1 MPFSHN
7 LREGIEEG
15 FDSFGLNRFGGL
27 PGGGPDT
34 TCEARGHFFGDSLSA
49 IWCGSCCFGIRFGFG
64 LCRFAF
70 GAFACTFRF
79 DLGMTTCS
87 SCSASSSSSSDLSSL
102 KVLRSGMLCFFH
114 LSSGNSFVISNDPF
128 FPRTLSPNNEN
139 LFCCH
144 LAKQV
149 CFLPSRHI
157 LR

>member
-1 MPFSHN
+1 MSFSHY
-7 LREGIEEG
+7 LRQGIEEG

-34 TCEARGHFFGDSLSA
+34 TCEARGRFFGNSLSA
-49 IWCGSCCFGIRFGFG
+49 IWRGCCFFGIRFGFG

-70 GAFACTFRF
+70 GASACTFRF
-79 DLGMTTCS
+79 DLGMTICS
-87 SCSASSSSSSDLSSL
+87 SFSASSSDSPSL

-114 LSSGNSFVISNDPF
+114 LLSGNSFVISNHPF
-128 FPRTLSPNNEN
+128 FPQTLSPNNEN